1 MSFLEID
8 KIYVSYGDLPVLRE
22 VSLKVEEGESVAI
35 IGGNGAGK
43 TTLLKAISAQVSLRS
58 GKLWF
63 LQKRIDGLK
72 PHEIV
77 SQGVVHVPEGRRLF
91 PFMSVLENLEL
102 GAYRQ
107 DARSERE
114 GNLKKVYNLFPRL
127 KERRSQFAGSLSGGE
142 QQMLAIGRALMARPK
157 LLMLDEPSMGLS
169 PLLVTELFRSI
180 KEINSQGISILLVEQ
195 NPKKA
200 LAASHRG
207 YLIENGRIL
216 HEGMAEKLLETE
228 YLKRAYLG
236 I

>member
-1 MSFLEID
+1 MSFLEIE
-8 KIYVSYGDLPVLRE
+8 KIHVSYGDLPVLRE

-43 TTLLKAISAQVSLRS
+43 TTLLKAISAQISLRS

-63 LQKRIDGLK
+63 VQKRIDGLK

-77 SQGVVHVPEGRRLF
+77 SQGIVHVPEGRRLF

-102 GAYRQ
+102 GGYRQ
-107 DARSERE
+107 EARPDIE
-114 GNLKKVYNLFPRL
+114 GSLKKVYKLFPRL
-127 KERRSQFAGSLSGGE
+127 KERRSQLAGSLSGGE
-142 QQMLAIGRALMARPK
+142 QQMLAVGRALMARPK

-169 PLLVTELFRSI
+169 PLLVTELFRVI

-200 LAASHRG
+200 LEASHRG
-207 YLIENGRIL
+207 YLIENGGIL